1 VITGLGAG
9 ALAAALALLYWSL
22 SAAYPYYFI
31 WDMDLICAQDSLL
44 INSGLLPDHIHHTG
58 FGMYLLLAWAQR
70 LGAALGLVSALD
82 LSQLAASLNPLAP
95 LAEFTDYL
103 RRLSPLAG
111 LGLALLLWSALGA
124 MLRPKPLAGLL
135 ALAALGLMPGLVY
148 QTAMVRTEAYALLF
162 WAGGV
167 LALVLAAR
175 AGAWARSLGMGL
187 AGLLLG
193 LCLLTKM
200 QAGLYV
206 AAAPLF
212 YLMAAFLRPEATE
225 RALRP
230 PGGGAVLALGLALA
244 GLAAVALLIWLALPL
259 PIPPGAGAFMHRY
272 SVAISGRVIL
282 LLAGFALLAGAL
294 FWGLWGRG
302 RNAPWLGRAALLA
315 WLGFGFVASLGL
327 HFLLYADPA
336 TAWQYLLLDF
346 KMAFLRVGFGFE
358 GFWPRLKLLAFC
370 WPTMALHLL
379 SLALLARAARRRLNP
394 GLSRLCAAVLAASA
408 LAYLSILTTDRF
420 ILRDLFWVEVLL
432 NLLALVC
439 LLALARFQAFS
450 LAWRGAALGLTG
462 LLVLA
467 NLTGAVDIPARLDA
481 NYNVYGWSAQRYF
494 RGVYGHNQRRFDK
507 IFSQAYGPDLT
518 PGAVLAGPLGAQALS
533 HAQVRQAMRF
543 IFRNLPLDLR
553 QAGAALPGRPLWL
566 RRPQWRL
573 AQMPQAMRGALLVD
587 ASAVAPTRR
596 GFLRPS
602 LVRDHSEELDKGA
615 PAPPDPAL
623 ALLPRNDLALY
634 LFLEQPFWQRL
645 GGPGLERPA
654 LTRAPRLKA
663 VGPKGEITL
672 LGMRVELY
680 QEISLADLG
689 PNYIFLV
696 KNPAAAWGGGG

>member
-1 VITGLGAG
+1 
-9 ALAAALALLYWSL
+9 
-22 SAAYPYYFI
+22 
-31 WDMDLICAQDSLL
+31 
-44 INSGLLPDHIHHTG
+44 
-58 FGMYLLLAWAQR
+58 
-70 LGAALGLVSALD
+70 
-82 LSQLAASLNPLAP
+82 
-95 LAEFTDYL
+95 
-103 RRLSPLAG
+103 
-111 LGLALLLWSALGA
+111 
-124 MLRPKPLAGLL
+124 
-135 ALAALGLMPGLVY
+135 
-148 QTAMVRTEAYALLF
+148 
-162 WAGGV
+162 
-167 LALVLAAR
+167 
-175 AGAWARSLGMGL
+175 
-187 AGLLLG
+187 
-193 LCLLTKM
+193 
-200 QAGLYV
+200 
-206 AAAPLF
+206 
-212 YLMAAFLRPEATE
+212 
-225 RALRP
+225 
-230 PGGGAVLALGLALA
+230 
-244 GLAAVALLIWLALPL
+244 
-259 PIPPGAGAFMHRY
+259 
-272 SVAISGRVIL
+272 
-282 LLAGFALLAGAL
+282 
-294 FWGLWGRG
+294 
-302 RNAPWLGRAALLA
+302 
-315 WLGFGFVASLGL
+315 LGFGFVASLGL
-327 HFLLYADPA
+327 HFLLYADPT

-370 WPTMALHLL
+370 WPTVALHLL

-420 ILRDLFWVEVLL
+420 ILRDLLWVEVLL

-654 LTRAPRLKA
+654 LARAPRLKA

-689 PNYIFLV
+689 PNFIFLV